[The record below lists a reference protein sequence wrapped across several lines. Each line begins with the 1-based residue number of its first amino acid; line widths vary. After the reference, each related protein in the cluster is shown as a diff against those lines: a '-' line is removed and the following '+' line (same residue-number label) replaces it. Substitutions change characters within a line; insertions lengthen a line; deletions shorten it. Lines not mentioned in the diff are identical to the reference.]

1 MKLIKY
7 RYLNMDT
14 EKFYPDGSTL
24 IESVGKS
31 GLHRAIPNYTNS
43 QVLYAASN
51 KHFEEIDADT
61 GRIQPQRC
69 CRELRPVPDRL
80 LDQCFNRH
88 VRWKQVDWGRHWVFG
103 DQGDDRVQ

>member
-51 KHFEEIDADT
+51 KHFEEIDA
-61 GRIQPQRC
+61 IQL
-69 CRELRPVPDRL
+69 CRKLSGL
-80 LDQCFNRH
+80 NR
-88 VRWKQVDWGRHWVFG
+88 FG
-103 DQGDDRVQ
+103 E